1 METISRTINEKGETA
16 FRTSTGL
23 LVNQGVRRIQSGDQY
38 DHLIDTKSVQFTST
52 FTEGTVEDTVL
63 MMCELIRKHHGQV
76 KALAD
81 FLKKESRIKTLESIW
96 DFVFHHIQ
104 YKRDKVGV
112 EQLSTPARIWL
123 NRSTPNTPSDCDDH
137 TVFVGSLLYCLG
149 IPFTIRIAGYGGKPY
164 SHVYVIC
171 GDVCID
177 TVLHR
182 FNCEAKYTSKKDK
195 QMQIETL
202 AGHGENELEG
212 LGALSELHQS
222 GEDFDST
229 MQNIEKQEELN
240 GIQDSGLDTEEQAL
254 RLLGKTQL
262 ATTLREYE
270 KEPEKY
276 HALGFGRRYWEHMK
290 GAFQALKNGD
300 SLDGIIIKLNDGS
313 EWEKANLSPLNGM
326 SLEGETIGLLGALD
340 GFFKKFRRKL
350 KKAVKSVG
358 RGIKKAVKFV
368 GKGFKK
374 IGKFLMKINPIN
386 IAIRAVLRSKISKN
400 KKDLAIKMGY
410 GLLSKAQAK
419 QLGVDTESWKKSKQA
434 YAKFAK
440 KYKFLGG
447 KESKL
452 RKVLI
457 SAWQKATKK
466 ANMPSMN
473 LSGNLGQ
480 LEGRRRRRRKR
491 RKAQAKAQ
499 QLLASRK
506 RAGKTTARKPV
517 STEKPMSAYEKERLE
532 FLKLV
537 HRDIAKQEL
546 GIVATATTG
555 AILAKVALILA
566 PILKILKSLGLGKMI
581 TKLKEKRIENLSER
595 IANEP
600 DPVKRQALEAKKTR
614 AENNLA
620 IFNNVAKKPNPTPD
634 SNVPPSPRNIAP
646 VTYPANAESGA
657 DNADSMQ
664 SMTSQNKRQ
673 AGMNPFAIGALIL
686 VGGGLLWGTNKKKSN
701 QSKK

>member
-1 METISRTINEKGETA
+1 METISRTTNDKGETA
-16 FRTSTGL
+16 FRTSKGL
-23 LVNQGVRRIQSGDQY
+23 LVNQGVRRIQSGGQY

-63 MMCELIRKHHGQV
+63 MICELIRKHHGQV
-76 KALAD
+76 QALAGY
-81 FLKKESRIKTLESIW
+81 LKKDSRIKTMESIW

-149 IPFTIRIAGYGGKPY
+149 IPFTIRIAGYEGKAF

-212 LGALSELHQS
+212 LEALSELHQS

-229 MQNIEKQEELN
+229 MQNIEEQEELN
-240 GIQDSGLDTEEQAL
+240 GIQDSGLATEEQAL
-254 RLLGKTQL
+254 RILGETQL
-262 ATTLREYE
+262 ETTLREYE

-276 HALGFGRRYWEHMK
+276 HALGFGREYWDHMK
-290 GAFQALKNGD
+290 GAFQALKNSD
-300 SLDGIIIKLNDGS
+300 FLDGIIIKLNNGAD
-313 EWEKANLSPLNGM
+313 WERANLSPLNGM

-358 RGIKKAVKFV
+358 KGIKKAAKFV
-368 GKGFKK
+368 AKGLKK
-374 IGKFLMKINPIN
+374 VGKFLMKINPIN
-386 IAIRAVLRSKISKN
+386 IAIRALLRSKISKN
-400 KKDLAIKMGY
+400 KKNLAIKMGY
-410 GLLSKAQAK
+410 GLLTETQAK
-419 QLGVDTESWKKSKQA
+419 QLGVDAESWKKSKRA

-473 LSGNLGQ
+473 LSGDLGQ
-480 LEGRRRRRRKR
+480 LEGRRSRRRRRRRKAR
-491 RKAQAKAQ
+491 AKAKK
-499 QLLASRK
+499 LLASRAK
-506 RAGKTTARKPV
+506 KAV

-537 HRDIAKQEL
+537 HSDIAKQEL
-546 GIVATATTG
+546 GILATGTTG
-555 AILAKVALILA
+555 AIIAKVALILA

-600 DPVKRQALEAKKTR
+600 DPVKRQALEEKKAR

-620 IFNNVAKKPNPTPD
+620 IFNNVAKKPIPT
-634 SNVPPSPRNIAP
+634 PSPRNIAP
-646 VTYPANAESGA
+646 VTYPATSQTSS
-657 DNADSMQ
+657 DNAIQ
-664 SMTSQNKRQ
+664 PITSQNTKQ

-686 VGGGLLWGTNKKKSN
+686 VGGGMLWGTNKKKSN